1 MSRNYAAKNGA
12 SAAETKEPQV
22 YLPAATVYHGNYQ
35 NTGSVIG
42 VRMCPATARQAG
54 YLQVELARQLEAG
67 SRDQKTFHRFDW
79 AKRITFRF
87 SFIEAGEIVGVIRGN
102 AESIRDGKGFRH
114 RDAKF
119 TLTHVIDPAPGYA
132 IKAVAEQKDG
142 ESSTV
147 EITLTPDEAF
157 AMGLAISASMGMM
170 AFGC

>member
-1 MSRNYAAKNGA
+1 MSRNYAANNGA
-12 SAAETKEPQV
+12 SAARQKEPQV

-35 NTGSVIG
+35 NTGSAIAL
-42 VRMCPATARQAG
+42 RMCPATARQAG

-87 SFIEAGEIVGVIRGN
+87 SFFEAGEIIGVIRGN
-102 AESIRDGKGFRH
+102 AESVRDGAGFVHKG
-114 RDAKF
+114 AKF
-119 TLTHVIDPAPGYA
+119 TFTHAVDPKPGYLV
-132 IKAVAEQKDG
+132 KAAASQTDGAESK
-142 ESSTV
+142 V

-157 AMGLAISASMGMM
+157 AIGLAMSASMGMM